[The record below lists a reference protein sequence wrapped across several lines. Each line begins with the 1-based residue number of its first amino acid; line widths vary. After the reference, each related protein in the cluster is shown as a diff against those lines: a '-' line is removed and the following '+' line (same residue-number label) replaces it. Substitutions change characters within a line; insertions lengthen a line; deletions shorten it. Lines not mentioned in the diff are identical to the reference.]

1 MSFIVENTFQ
11 EFERVSPGLHLAR
24 CYRVIDLGTQKT
36 NYKGQM
42 KMTRQVM
49 ISWEILGSD
58 DTGKP
63 IRMKDG
69 RPFMI
74 SRNFTLSWAESSNL
88 RASLQSWRGKPFS
101 QEEMRRFDLKNI
113 LGAWCMLNVI
123 EKTSEGDKTYSRVEN
138 ITPVPGMIKQAGLP
152 EPVNEAQ
159 MFALQSPDW
168 AVFEKLSQGIQN
180 KIMASPEYAKAKAPK
195 SDFDDTGFNT
205 ATVDF
210 EDEIPF

>member
-36 NYKGQM
+36 NFKGQV

-58 DTGKP
+58 ETGQP

-69 RPFMI
+69 RPYMV
-74 SRNFTLSWAESSNL
+74 SRNFTLSWAEASNL

-113 LGAWCMLNVI
+113 LGAWCMLNII
-123 EKTSEGDKTYSRVEN
+123 EKTSDDGKTYTRVEN
-138 ITPVPGMIKQAGLP
+138 ITPVPGMIRQAGLP
-152 EPVNEAQ
+152 QPVNETM
-159 MFALQSPDW
+159 MFTLQSPDW
-168 AVFEKLSQGIQN
+168 KIFETLSQGIKN

-195 SDFDDTGFNT
+195 ADYDDSDFRPSSTDD
-205 ATVDF
+205 
-210 EDEIPF
+210 EMPF

>member
-11 EFERVSPGLHLAR
+11 EFERVNPGLHLAR

-58 DTGKP
+58 DTGQP

-88 RASLQSWRGKPFS
+88 RASLQSWRGRPFS
-101 QEEMRRFDLKNI
+101 QEERRRFDLKNI

-123 EKTSEGDKTYSRVEN
+123 EKTAEGDKTYSRVEN

-152 EPVNEAQ
+152 QPVNEAQ
-159 MFALQSPDW
+159 MFTLQSPDW
-168 AVFEKLSQGIQN
+168 GVFEKLGQGIKN

-195 SDFDDTGFNT
+195 SDYDDSDFQ
-205 ATVDF
+205 ATPND
-210 EDEIPF
+210 EDEMPF

>member
-36 NYKGQM
+36 NFKGQV

-58 DTGKP
+58 ETGQP

-69 RPFMI
+69 RPYMV
-74 SRNFTLSWAESSNL
+74 SRNFTLSWAEASNL

-113 LGAWCMLNVI
+113 LGAWCMLNII
-123 EKTSEGDKTYSRVEN
+123 EKTSDDGKTYTRVEN
-138 ITPVPGMIKQAGLP
+138 ITPVPGMIRQAGLP
-152 EPVNEAQ
+152 QPVNETM
-159 MFALQSPDW
+159 MFTLQSPDW
-168 AVFEKLSQGIQN
+168 KIFETLSQGIKN

-195 SDFDDTGFNT
+195 ADYDDSDFQPSSTD
-205 ATVDF
+205 
-210 EDEIPF
+210 DEIPF